1 MCEESNSPEFARG
14 RYVNSTIASDTNAQF
29 RLLVE
34 SVTDYALFT
43 TDDRG
48 RVTSWNSGGERMLGY
63 HEDEIIGEEFSR
75 MFTFEDIQNGVP
87 EKQLLRA
94 SQDRRAENEGWRV
107 RKNGTR
113 LWADV
118 IITALEGEAG
128 CRRGFAVVMQDVT
141 DRRKAAIELEAVRQ
155 ERMTLQEQ
163 FLSHVSHELRTP
175 LTAIY
180 FFITNLLEG
189 VNGDLSAGQRETLES
204 SLENINQLKDMVSD
218 LLDISRVDALKLT
231 VTPQHVSVPG
241 LIQEVLRTCR
251 ANAKLKDINL
261 TSDITPA
268 LPSAWAD
275 RARARQVLIN

>member
-1 MCEESNSPEFARG
+1 
-14 RYVNSTIASDTNAQF
+14 
-29 RLLVE
+29 
-34 SVTDYALFT
+34 
-43 TDDRG
+43 
-48 RVTSWNSGGERMLGY
+48 MLGY
-63 HEDEIIGEEFSR
+63 HGGRNHRTRNSR
-75 MFTFEDIQNGVP
+75 GCSPSRIFKTASP

-231 VTPQHVSVPG
+231 VDSPAHVCAGTDSGGSQDLPG
-241 LIQEVLRTCR
+241 ECQVEGYQFDLGHYACSPFCMGRPR
-251 ANAKLKDINL
+251 PG
-261 TSDITPA
+261 TSSSDKP
-268 LPSAWAD
+268 D
-275 RARARQVLIN
+275 R